1 MPFARNKP
9 NSRQRPR
16 RGWGNGGAGST
27 PGGHLAWETCLLRAC
42 LCRRLVPLSS
52 RYHCIP
58 EIDPGDRIEKSVSH
72 DRWRRLAASAAPW
85 ATLILG
91 VALAG
96 WAVWSYSS
104 GGIIAVFWAP
114 DRSAADKVALVQ
126 EYFRS
131 FGVLAPLAYV
141 GIVTIEV
148 VVAPIPG
155 LMLYAPGG
163 MVFGGFWG
171 GLLSLLGNTLGAGI
185 ACQLIRALGGK
196 RFTAWLEQ
204 GRLKMYQ
211 ERLSRSGTWLILLLR
226 VNPLTSSD
234 LVSYAAGLAGI
245 PVWKVMLGTLL
256 GMAPLCWAQ
265 AYLADGILR
274 AIPQLLYPL
283 LLLCGIYAV
292 AAVWIIGRLYRDG

>member
-1 MPFARNKP
+1 M
-9 NSRQRPR
+9 
-16 RGWGNGGAGST
+16 
-27 PGGHLAWETCLLRAC
+27 
-42 LCRRLVPLSS
+42 
-52 RYHCIP
+52 
-58 EIDPGDRIEKSVSH
+58 GDRIEKPVLDS
-72 DRWRRLAASAAPW
+72 RWRRLAVITVPW
-85 ATLILG
+85 VTVILAATLA
-91 VALAG
+91 V

-104 GGIIAVFWAP
+104 GGIIALLLMP
-114 DRSAADKVALVQ
+114 GRSAGDKVAVIQ
-126 EYFRS
+126 EYFAS
-131 FGVLAPLAYV
+131 FGILAPLVYV
-141 GIVTIEV
+141 GIVIIEV

-163 MVFGGFWG
+163 MVFGGLLG

-185 ACQLIRALGGK
+185 ACQLIRVLGGK

-211 ERLSRSGTWLILLLR
+211 ERLSRSGMWLILLLR
-226 VNPLTSSD
+226 INPLTSSD

-265 AYLADGILR
+265 AYLADGVLR

-283 LLLCGIYAV
+283 LALCGIYV
-292 AAVWIIGRLYRDG
+292 VIVVWVLLFGAGRLRG

>member
-1 MPFARNKP
+1 MGSASHNQNAISRTESPGSIVGANDYSPLPSAGR
-9 NSRQRPR
+9 RQRRAPITAS
-16 RGWGNGGAGST
+16 WLVAIPAG
-27 PGGHLAWETCLLRAC
+27 
-42 LCRRLVPLSS
+42 
-52 RYHCIP
+52 
-58 EIDPGDRIEKSVSH
+58 
-72 DRWRRLAASAAPW
+72 
-85 ATLILG
+85 
-91 VALAG
+91 ALAG
-96 WAVWSYSS
+96 WAAWSYFS
-104 GGIIAVFWAP
+104 GGIVAVLLAP
-114 DRSAADKVALVQ
+114 GGSAADKVAVIQ
-126 EYFRS
+126 NYFRS

-163 MVFGGFWG
+163 MVLGGFWG

-204 GRLKMYQ
+204 GHLKMYQ
-211 ERLSRSGTWLILLLR
+211 ERLSRSGMWLILLLR

-245 PVWKVMLGTLL
+245 PVWKVMFGTLL
-256 GMAPLCWAQ
+256 GLAPLCWAQ

-283 LLLCGIYAV
+283 LILCGIYGI
-292 AAVWIIGRLYRDG
+292 AAVWIVLHLRGPRD

>member
-1 MPFARNKP
+1 MA
-9 NSRQRPR
+9 
-16 RGWGNGGAGST
+16 
-27 PGGHLAWETCLLRAC
+27 
-42 LCRRLVPLSS
+42 
-52 RYHCIP
+52 I
-58 EIDPGDRIEKSVSH
+58 
-72 DRWRRLAASAAPW
+72 LAA
-85 ATLILG
+85 
-91 VALAG
+91 ALAG

-104 GGIIAVFWAP
+104 GGIIAVLWTP
-114 DRSAADKVALVQ
+114 GRSAADKVAVIQ
-126 EYFRS
+126 DYFRS

-141 GIVTIEV
+141 GIVVIEV

-163 MVFGGFWG
+163 MVFGGFLG

-185 ACQLIRALGGK
+185 ACQLIRVLGGK
-196 RFTAWLEQ
+196 RFTSWLEQ
-204 GRLKMYQ
+204 GRLKRHQ
-211 ERLSRSGTWLILLLR
+211 ERLSRSGMWLILLLR

-245 PVWKVMLGTLL
+245 PVWKVMLGTLA

-283 LLLCGIYAV
+283 LILCGIYGV
-292 AAVWIIGRLYRDG
+292 VAVWIVARLYRSG

>member
-1 MPFARNKP
+1 VVR
-9 NSRQRPR
+9 
-16 RGWGNGGAGST
+16 
-27 PGGHLAWETCLLRAC
+27 
-42 LCRRLVPLSS
+42 
-52 RYHCIP
+52 
-58 EIDPGDRIEKSVSH
+58 SVSH
-72 DRWRRLAASAAPW
+72 SQRRTFKTNSPGPTEKSALDGRWPRLAPITVSWFVAILAA
-85 ATLILG
+85 
-91 VALAG
+91 ALAA
-96 WAVWSYSS
+96 WALWSYSS
-104 GGIIAVFWAP
+104 GGIIAILWAP
-114 DRSAADKVALVQ
+114 DRSAADKVAVIQ

-163 MVFGGFWG
+163 VVFGGFLG

-185 ACQLIRALGGK
+185 ACQLIRVLGGK
-196 RFTAWLEQ
+196 RFTTWLEQ

-211 ERLSRSGTWLILLLR
+211 ARLSRSGMWLILLLR

-245 PVWKVMLGTLL
+245 PVWKVMFGTLL

-283 LLLCGIYAV
+283 LILCGIYGV
-292 AAVWIIGRLYRDG
+292 VAVWVILRLRSPRG